1 MSTTVSSANRGR
13 PKDPAKRAAILD
25 AAKQLFL
32 ACGFSGTS
40 MDAVAKQAGVS
51 KLTVYSHFS
60 DKETLFSSAVEAKCH
75 NTLPDPIFVL
85 DPEQPIRATL
95 TRIGLAFSGLINS
108 EEVVA
113 LERLMCTMATQDP
126 EMSRLFFEAGPQR
139 TLTAMEGLIRNAI
152 QAGLLDIQDA
162 KRGAE
167 NFFALLQGCEHF
179 RIRIGYREPMTAAE
193 AQPHVEQ
200 AVDMFL
206 RAYGVDST
214 A

>member
-32 ACGFSGTS
+32 AYGFSGTS

-60 DKETLFSSAVEAKCH
+60 DKETLFSNAVEAKCH
-75 NTLPDPIFVL
+75 NTLPASLFEL
-85 DPEQPIRATL
+85 DLDQPLRATL
-95 TRIGLAFSGLINS
+95 TRIGLAFLTLINS
-108 EEVVA
+108 DEVIA

-139 TLTAMEGLIRNAI
+139 TLTAMENLIHNA
-152 QAGLLDIQDA
+152 AAANLLTVEDA

-167 NFFALLQGCEHF
+167 SFFALLQGCERM
-179 RIRIGYREPMTAAE
+179 RILIGYRAPMTAAE
-193 AQPHVEQ
+193 ALPHVEQ
-200 AVDMFL
+200 AVDVFL
-206 RAYGVDST
+206 RAYGVD